1 METTGPRPP
10 HDHDHNPS
18 PRKKLKIEEEEE
30 EGKDNVEDA
39 EEDENEKN
47 HGEVDEDDREERD
60 DDDDDN
66 NGEKKSHNGWA
77 VVSPCHL
84 LERILSYLP
93 TKSVV
98 ATALLSRRWRY
109 LWASA
114 LHLDFDDFDVPRCGF
129 ANFISFVDLA
139 IASRRYPSALLSFRL
154 ALRHSCSHLTVG
166 RWLRNA
172 DLFHLASLRIL
183 RLTTSSYAL
192 PVNWPFS
199 ARLPSLDTLELV
211 GLRFYPSVAAD
222 FVSSACPRLR
232 SCLLK
237 RCQPLPWL
245 DVNCPLLEEL
255 SLANFH
261 RGKLQDLRITA
272 GQLKRLSVTNA
283 FAVNVEMTLA
293 ISAPSIESFRWC
305 GVTPREYRAA
315 SPTSPLRSQVVSLR
329 RMFRKFHRVGC
340 PVNLLQAFA
349 D

>member
-1 METTGPRPP
+1 METTGPRPA

-66 NGEKKSHNGWA
+66 NGEKKATMDGLS
-77 VVSPCHL
+77 SLPCHL

-129 ANFISFVDLA
+129 AN
-139 IASRRYPSALLSFRL
+139 ALLSFRL
-154 ALRHSCSHLTVG
+154 ALRHNCSHLTVS

-192 PVNWPFS
+192 PVNWPVS

-237 RCQPLPWL
+237 RCQPLPSL

-261 RGKLQDLRITA
+261 RCKLQDLRITA
-272 GQLKRLSVTNA
+272 GRLKRLSVTNA

-315 SPTSPLRSQVVSLR
+315 SPTSPLRSQVVSLP